1 MARPRILDK
10 KIMSKI
16 AKKLG
21 KKNIIVVNG
30 IVSKKASK
38 LGISAEAALILLAKE
53 HGIGTST
60 YQRNLDVTKQAEVRD
75 ALPSIF
81 APARAANHA
90 GKIKNGNGTKPTI
103 SKKASL
109 KLTIEYLIEDQ
120 ELRSRC
126 QDILMASTNFD
137 RPINQATLVL
147 EDRIRNKVQPMNK
160 RLVGEP
166 LVNFAFNEDL
176 SKTVLQV
183 PIKDADDQRGFTQI
197 LRGLVPTFRNK
208 THHHIIKSFSR
219 EEAMRVCGFIDV
231 LLRVVDNSVKMK

>member
-1 MARPRILDK
+1 MARPRILDQ

-21 KKNIIVVNG
+21 KKDIIVVNC

-38 LGISAEAALILLAKE
+38 LGISAEAALIILAKE

-81 APARAANHA
+81 APARAINHA
-90 GKIKNGNGTKPTI
+90 SKIKNGIGIKSTI

-109 KLTIEYLIEDQ
+109 KLAIEYLIEDQ

-126 QDILMASTNFD
+126 QDILMASANFD

-147 EDRIRNKVQPMNK
+147 EDRIRKKVQPTQK
-160 RLVGEP
+160 LVGEN
-166 LVNFAFNEDL
+166 LVGHAFNEEI
-176 SKTVLQV
+176 SKTVLRV
-183 PIKDADDQRGFTQI
+183 ASNDSDDQRGFTQM
-197 LRGLVPTFRNK
+197 LRGIFAAFRNK